1 MKPTFFVPVL
11 SLLASSVALI
21 YCRHEFLRLRTLRA
35 DLLRLTQAVD
45 ELQQQNDLAQG
56 RVTAAVNAQA
66 ALRSTLQQAP
76 PVDARDQRAE
86 FTARDS
92 DAESDSVSRNP
103 ELRALFLTRFA
114 ETVNVTW
121 GPLFSKIS
129 LSPDKIEKFKA
140 IEMEYEQ
147 NILDLEATMQ
157 NQGLEHID
165 PVYDQMRAKIGV
177 ELAQGMKEVLG
188 ANPSDLAAYNLYHH
202 EQALVP
208 FVSELAT
215 ALYTTDSPLT
225 LSQSDQL
232 MQILADASAKRQ
244 FGFVIAG
251 TVNWDAALAKA
262 QTILPPTQL
271 ALLQT
276 YAMQDSLHKQLSRVS
291 RPIQNP

>member
-1 MKPTFFVPVL
+1 MKPSFFAPIL
-11 SLLASSVALI
+11 SLLACSVALL
-21 YCRHEFLRLRTLRA
+21 YSGHEFLRLRALRA
-35 DLLRLTQAVD
+35 DLVRLTQAIA
-45 ELQQQNDLAQG
+45 ELRQQNDSAQ
-56 RVTAAVNAQA
+56 RRLLAAVNAQA
-66 ALRSTLQQAP
+66 VLKSVLKQAP
-76 PVDARDQRAE
+76 APNARDQPAE
-86 FTARDS
+86 LAVG

-103 ELRALFLTRFA
+103 ELRALFLQRYA

-129 LSPDKIEKFKA
+129 LSPDKVEKFKA

-157 NQGLEHID
+157 NQGLAHGD

-177 ELAQGMKEVLG
+177 ELAQEMKELLG
-188 ANPSDLAAYNLYHH
+188 ANPADIAAYNLYHH

-215 ALYTTDSPLT
+215 ALYTTNSPLT
-225 LSQSDQL
+225 ASQSDQL

-262 QTILPPTQL
+262 QTVFPPAQL
-271 ALLQT
+271 AVLQT
-276 YAMQDSLHKQLSRVS
+276 YAMQDRLGKQLSQVS
-291 RPIQNP
+291 HSIQAP